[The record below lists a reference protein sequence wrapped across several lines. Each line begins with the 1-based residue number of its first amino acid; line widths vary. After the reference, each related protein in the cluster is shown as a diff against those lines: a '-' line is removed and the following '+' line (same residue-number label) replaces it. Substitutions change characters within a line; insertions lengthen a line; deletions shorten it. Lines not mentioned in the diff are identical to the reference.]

1 MAGLDHTVNQ
11 ADESARLPD
20 DARSEVR
27 NARVGLAFFTVY
39 LVIYCGYVGLAAFAR
54 SVMAMTPVAGLNVAT
69 LYGLGLI
76 VLALIFAVG
85 YGWACQWPLSN
96 DEMGQAARSGDSTSR
111 PASGRD
117 A

>member
-1 MAGLDHTVNQ
+1 MAGLGHTVSE
-11 ADESARLPD
+11 ADESAHVPD
-20 DARSEVR
+20 DARAEAR
-27 NARVGLAFFTVY
+27 NARMGLVFFTVY

-54 SVMAMTPVAGLNVAT
+54 SVMDMTPVAGLNVAT

-76 VLALIFAVG
+76 VFALIFAVG
-85 YGWACQWPLSN
+85 YGWACQSPST
-96 DEMGQAARSGDSTSR
+96 DAEIARADRSDSVSR